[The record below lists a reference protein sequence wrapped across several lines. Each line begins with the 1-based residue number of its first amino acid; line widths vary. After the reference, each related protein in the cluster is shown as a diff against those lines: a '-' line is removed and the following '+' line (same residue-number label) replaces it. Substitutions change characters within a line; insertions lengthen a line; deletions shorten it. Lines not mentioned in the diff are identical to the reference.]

1 MFVHDSTLLDVF
13 VRTLIVYVALLVG
26 LRIAGKRE
34 IGQMTFFDL
43 VVILLIANG
52 VQNAM
57 VGPDTSVTG
66 GLVAAAT
73 LLAVNY
79 AVSIVRDRVPWL
91 RAAVSGHPTLLV
103 HDGHFVEDHMRR
115 EHVEPDE
122 VLMAMREHGIKD
134 LAEVEMAVL
143 ETDGSVSI
151 VPKDSQTIRT
161 RRRVRQVRH
170 GL

>member
-1 MFVHDSTLLDVF
+1 MFVHDRTLLDVF

-57 VGPDTSVTG
+57 VGPDNSVTG

-91 RAAVSGHPTLLV
+91 RTAVSGHPTLLV
-103 HDGHFVEDHMRR
+103 HDGHFMEDHMRR

-134 LAEVEMAVL
+134 LSDVEMAVL

-151 VPKDSQTIRT
+151 VPKDSQMIRT